1 MGFDPASFAIGKASG
16 GGGGGGGKLQKKTFT
31 TTDIRLLLQGPIPF
45 SIGPDA
51 GYDGLSEVEVILPD
65 TFDLISEST
74 SIAGRAQ
81 YNNPNTKTYTNY
93 KTNRESNEQ
102 FYYEQDGNTPSG
114 FHIYGPRSAN
124 NTAMFNVAI
133 PKTYNLLSID
143 IEGSGNTGAYNLSSM
158 YLRDAF
164 GVTGYNGGQFAGNY
178 LKTVEFI
185 AYGKT
190 AQQIN
195 SQPGVTIDT
204 QSPYTLKRQ
213 TVLVDISG
221 FDVDLWIGW
230 HRCDNTTTIY
240 SIIASK

>member
-31 TTDIRLLLQGPIPF
+31 TADIKIMLQGPIPF

-65 TFDLISEST
+65 TFDLIEEST
-74 SIAGRAQ
+74 SIVGRAQ
-81 YNNPNTKTYTNY
+81 YNSYQNQTYINTKTSRASNY
-93 KTNRESNEQ
+93 Q

-114 FHIYGPRSAN
+114 FHIYGPQTAN
-124 NTAMFNVAI
+124 NTAMFDVAI

-143 IEGSGNTGAYNLSSM
+143 IAGSGSNGAYNLSSM

-164 GVTGYNGGQFAGNY
+164 GVTGYNGGQFAGNS
-178 LKTVEFI
+178 LKTVDFI
-185 AYGKT
+185 NYGRT

-195 SQPGVTIDT
+195 SQPGVTIN
-204 QSPYTLKRQ
+204 SKLPYSLDRQ
-213 TVLVDISG
+213 TVLVDISE
-221 FDVDLWIGW
+221 FDVDIWIGW